1 MVFMVRLVLFIL
13 IIAAIISGVNQI
25 VTSWVHPLV
34 WWILAF
40 FTVITFAGHW
50 FIQKGLHR
58 YKDNFMSIYLGV
70 MGFRFLAS
78 LLFIGIFIYKRV
90 PDLFTFVINF
100 FVLYLLFLGFEIY
113 GVLGNLRRN
122 SPGAS

>member
-1 MVFMVRLVLFIL
+1 MVRLVLFIL